1 MRLAVP
7 LLPGLWLG
15 RLLWQYAESSGWA
28 GLFLSIGVLLSG
40 GWCLW
45 AGIYSLHRRACH
57 GELRNYVSFG
67 VSVCF
72 LFFFF
77 GLWRSFYAWENLR
90 GVWTDEE
97 REYHA
102 ILLNTPQISSRTVGA
117 EAMLMAG
124 DDGSSVRQ
132 TGKLWLT
139 FSRDSLAE
147 TLRTGD
153 ELVFKGRI
161 RRPKNKG
168 NPEEFDYAEYLAV
181 KSISG
186 RVFIG
191 KERWKRIHG
200 YEDKERHLS
209 LGVDLRIKALLW
221 RDRIL
226 EVYRNTGLQG
236 EALDLFVALTLGEKS
251 GLSDELKDI
260 YAGVGVSHVLA
271 LSGMHLGF
279 LVAMLNL
286 FILNYCRRRY
296 LRLLGAMLAT
306 VLVWGYTFL
315 AGLPPSL
322 VRAALMY
329 SLMLVGSLVGRSG
342 FSVNSLAMSAVLM
355 LCINPLWFYDVGF
368 QLSFLAMF
376 GILTIC
382 PRFQELPLMRWRFV
396 RWIFQSL
403 LVSFAAQLFTVPLV
417 AYRFG
422 TFSFYS
428 AWATLVISPL
438 TALLIYGMPLIL
450 LSGITGIGT
459 TVCAWWIARL
469 GTWQNDCLRAMM
481 EWPYAVVH
489 TDWSLWFTL
498 WCYVVLCVWVMPFC
512 RSYTRRVQFGLMS
525 VILTL
530 CAFAVN
536 RQFCSIRP
544 EIVFYNHSSCPSV
557 HVIYSS
563 ERSYLFS
570 TEEDSVRERMSYIAE
585 SFWEK
590 KLSDVPVVV
599 TGDFRDN
606 YISSVHGL
614 VAGRNGISFLMLTDN
629 RWDGIKGMHRAE
641 VDFLYVCR
649 GYHGSLHELSRLFNP
664 RCVVLDASLWRGDRK
679 RYIQECSRL
688 GWSFYD
694 MEVKGALKVALN

>member
-45 AGIYSLHRRACH
+45 AGIYSLHRRAWH
-57 GELRNYVSFG
+57 GELKSYVSFG
-67 VSVCF
+67 ISVCF

-77 GLWRSFYAWENLR
+77 GLWRSFYAWENIR

-181 KSISG
+181 KGISG

-200 YEDKERHLS
+200 YEDKERYLS

-236 EALDLFVALTLGEKS
+236 EALDLFAALTLGEKS

-329 SLMLVGSLVGRSG
+329 SLMLAGSLVGRSG

-396 RWIFQSL
+396 RWI
-403 LVSFAAQLFTVPLV
+403 
-417 AYRFG
+417 
-422 TFSFYS
+422 
-428 AWATLVISPL
+428 LVISPL

-469 GTWQNDCLRAMM
+469 GTWQNDCLRTMM

-489 TDWSLWFTL
+489 TDWSLWFTV

-512 RSYTRRVQFGLMS
+512 SSYTRRVHFGLMS

-536 RQFCSIRP
+536 RQFCRIRP

-629 RWDGIKGMHRAE
+629 RWDGIRGMHRAE

>member
-1 MRLAVP
+1 M
-7 LLPGLWLG
+7 
-15 RLLWQYAESSGWA
+15 
-28 GLFLSIGVLLSG
+28 
-40 GWCLW
+40 
-45 AGIYSLHRRACH
+45 
-57 GELRNYVSFG
+57 
-67 VSVCF
+67 
-72 LFFFF
+72 
-77 GLWRSFYAWENLR
+77 
-90 GVWTDEE
+90 
-97 REYHA
+97 
-102 ILLNTPQISSRTVGA
+102 
-117 EAMLMAG
+117 
-124 DDGSSVRQ
+124 
-132 TGKLWLT
+132 
-139 FSRDSLAE
+139 
-147 TLRTGD
+147 
-153 ELVFKGRI
+153 
-161 RRPKNKG
+161 
-168 NPEEFDYAEYLAV
+168 
-181 KSISG
+181 
-186 RVFIG
+186 
-191 KERWKRIHG
+191 
-200 YEDKERHLS
+200 
-209 LGVDLRIKALLW
+209 
-221 RDRIL
+221 
-226 EVYRNTGLQG
+226 
-236 EALDLFVALTLGEKS
+236 DLFAALTLGEKS

-329 SLMLVGSLVGRSG
+329 SLMLAGSLVGRSG

-428 AWATLVISPL
+428 VWATLVISPL

-469 GTWQNDCLRAMM
+469 GTWQNDCLRTMM

-489 TDWSLWFTL
+489 TDWALWFTV

-512 RSYTRRVQFGLMS
+512 SSYTRRVHFGLMS

-536 RQFCSIRP
+536 RQFCRIRP

-629 RWDGIKGMHRAE
+629 RWDGIRGMHRAE

>member
-1 MRLAVP
+1 
-7 LLPGLWLG
+7 
-15 RLLWQYAESSGWA
+15 
-28 GLFLSIGVLLSG
+28 
-40 GWCLW
+40 
-45 AGIYSLHRRACH
+45 
-57 GELRNYVSFG
+57 
-67 VSVCF
+67 
-72 LFFFF
+72 
-77 GLWRSFYAWENLR
+77 
-90 GVWTDEE
+90 
-97 REYHA
+97 
-102 ILLNTPQISSRTVGA
+102 
-117 EAMLMAG
+117 
-124 DDGSSVRQ
+124 
-132 TGKLWLT
+132 
-139 FSRDSLAE
+139 
-147 TLRTGD
+147 
-153 ELVFKGRI
+153 
-161 RRPKNKG
+161 
-168 NPEEFDYAEYLAV
+168 
-181 KSISG
+181 
-186 RVFIG
+186 
-191 KERWKRIHG
+191 
-200 YEDKERHLS
+200 
-209 LGVDLRIKALLW
+209 
-221 RDRIL
+221 
-226 EVYRNTGLQG
+226 
-236 EALDLFVALTLGEKS
+236 
-251 GLSDELKDI
+251 
-260 YAGVGVSHVLA
+260 
-271 LSGMHLGF
+271 
-279 LVAMLNL
+279 
-286 FILNYCRRRY
+286 
-296 LRLLGAMLAT
+296 
-306 VLVWGYTFL
+306 
-315 AGLPPSL
+315 
-322 VRAALMY
+322 
-329 SLMLVGSLVGRSG
+329 
-342 FSVNSLAMSAVLM
+342 
-355 LCINPLWFYDVGF
+355 
-368 QLSFLAMF
+368 
-376 GILTIC
+376 
-382 PRFQELPLMRWRFV
+382 MRWRYV

-489 TDWSLWFTL
+489 TDWSLWFTV

-536 RQFCSIRP
+536 RQFCRIRP

-570 TEEDSVRERMSYIAE
+570 TEEDSVRERMSYISE

-688 GWSFYD
+688 GWNFYD